1 VAVDGSLVVVS
12 SCPIIITVSPEMIRL
27 SPRHRGGPGRRDI
40 EETSQETSGR
50 RLESAPPPPS
60 SGLLSSGS
68 RLGIFALRAPP
79 EALTKLKL
87 RVEFARYFL
96 FSPSCSTCAQA
107 LGAKRL
113 NNVESNLR
121 NGPCARQSIQ
131 W

>member
-1 VAVDGSLVVVS
+1 MFWNTTK
-12 SCPIIITVSPEMIRL
+12 IQTVYEWIFFYVKTTPYLRENN
-27 SPRHRGGPGRRDI
+27 P
-40 EETSQETSGR
+40 
-50 RLESAPPPPS
+50 AP
-60 SGLLSSGS
+60 
-68 RLGIFALRAPP
+68 PP

>member
-1 VAVDGSLVVVS
+1 LLFEKVILG
-12 SCPIIITVSPEMIRL
+12 ITVSPEMIRL
-27 SPRHRGGPGRRDI
+27 SPRGGLGLSRDP
-40 EETSQETSGR
+40 TSGR
-50 RLESAPPPPS
+50 TGERHRGDIAGDIGASIEEE